1 VTETNAS
8 TGEGAEPIAPQAR
21 LATGREEDAR
31 ALSASSREQAAF
43 ERWCDRLLVGAG
55 AALALFAL
63 LQLLQYKYGRDQ
75 GIYAV
80 VADSVVHGGL
90 PYRDSWDFK
99 PPGIFYVYALARAL
113 FGSGQIGIRLLEA
126 LGFAALVPVF
136 MTLSKRL
143 FGTRLAGFIGAVVA
157 ILVNVQLEFWHTS
170 QPESFG
176 GILTMVGLLLV
187 TDPAAVK
194 SDGSVA
200 RRGWVSWIAAGALF
214 GTAGLMKPQ
223 LAGASGVAAVYL
235 AWQMHRAGHG
245 WKRWWPPFVSLAGG
259 SLLPILL
266 IIGWFKARGAWGELH
281 HTLFVFAPGY
291 GATTWYPEWWAN
303 YLFYAFELATV
314 SASGIVFVGLMLAL
328 ALGKRTP
335 ELPGLL
341 LVFGIAALH
350 LLGIAVQS
358 KFFPYHF
365 AGTFPLFAFVAGLGW
380 WKLWQASK
388 SKGAIAVVAFLALV
402 VFLARARTA
411 TRDLGETFWD
421 RSMQRTT
428 ALLSGDPAQREAVDA
443 RLYSVADVSY
453 GQNMKVVRWLTANT
467 SPNDSVYIWG
477 FEPFI
482 YDAAKRRPA
491 TRFIYNVAQRVS
503 WYREEARAKLM
514 EDLTRELPKAIVV
527 EHRDVFPVVTGDS
540 LDSEASLQGFWALK
554 NLIDT
559 RYLFVS
565 TIDDF
570 DIYRLRPE

>member
-1 VTETNAS
+1 MTETNAS
-8 TGEGAEPIAPQAR
+8 TSAAVEPSAAQAR
-21 LATGREEDAR
+21 LAPSRDEAR
-31 ALSASSREQAAF
+31 DSSSSIREQATF
-43 ERWCDRLLVGAG
+43 DRWSDRFLVGSG

-63 LQLLQYKYGRDQ
+63 VQLLQYKYGRDQ

-80 VADSVVHGGL
+80 VADSVVHGGM

-99 PPGIFYVYALARAL
+99 PPGIFYVYALARVL
-113 FGSGQIGIRLLEA
+113 FGSGQLGIRLLEA
-126 LGFAALVPVF
+126 LGFAALIPTF

-157 ILVNVQLEFWHTS
+157 IVVNVQLEFWHTS
-170 QPESFG
+170 QPETFG

-187 TDPAAVK
+187 TDPRAVVD
-194 SDGSVA
+194 DGKVS
-200 RRGWVSWIAAGALF
+200 RRGWVSWIGAGCLF
-214 GTAGLMKPQ
+214 GIAGLMKPQ
-223 LAGASGVAAVYL
+223 MAGASAVAAVYI
-235 AWQMHRAGHG
+235 AWQMHRDGHG
-245 WKRWWPPFVSLAGG
+245 WKRWWPPFAALG
-259 SLLPILL
+259 SGSVMPILL
-266 IIGWFKARGAWGELH
+266 IVAWFKARGAWGELH

-314 SASGIVFVGLMLAL
+314 SASGILFVGLMLGL
-328 ALGKRTP
+328 ALGDRKP
-335 ELPGLL
+335 EVPGLL
-341 LVFGIAALH
+341 LVFGVAALH

-365 AGTFPLFAFVAGLGW
+365 AGTFPLFSFVAGLGW
-380 WKLWQASK
+380 WKLWQAGK
-388 SKGAIAVVAFLALV
+388 RKGPVALVAFMALL
-402 VFLARARTA
+402 VFLLRARTA

-428 ALLSGDPAQREAVDA
+428 ALLSGDPAQREATDA
-443 RLYSVADVSY
+443 KLYSVADVSY
-453 GQNMKVVRWLTANT
+453 GQNMKVVRWLVDNTGAND
-467 SPNDSVYIWG
+467 PVYIWG

-482 YDAAKRRPA
+482 YDIAKRRPA

-503 WYREEARAKLM
+503 WFREEARARLM
-514 EDLTRELPKAIVV
+514 DDLNRELPKAIVV

-559 RYLFVS
+559 RYLFVT